1 MRTTLKRGIGRGA
14 AVDGNGRAVLP
25 PAATTPMTLYRQP
38 ERARRTGL
46 QLVGRILLWLLVA
59 VLVVAAGL
67 LGGAYL
73 YFHEQ
78 VKAVQAH
85 TPDVIRAE
93 KGLDIPQA
101 GKPATAL
108 IVGYDHRAGRESGLP
123 SRSDTVMLV
132 RADPIDKTV
141 SMMSL
146 PRDVLVPIYCRPGQP
161 VTTDRIN
168 SAYERCGTRGTLETV
183 KALTGLSVNYLITV
197 NFRGF
202 KQVVDKLGGVWIDVD
217 RRYFNDNAG
226 LTTGY
231 NTYATI
237 NLQPGYQRLGGS
249 DALDYVR
256 YRHTDSDLYRVARQ
270 QAFVKAFKEQVSSS
284 FSIWKVPKLVH
295 AITSNLEVGQAG
307 NRQISGKTIKSYAFF
322 LYGLPSGHFFQ
333 PKIAN
338 LQPAGPFNAELS
350 APPGAVEQAVREF
363 TNPDVEAPGKATAQ
377 ALGTKFRSHAVKPS
391 QISLVFLNG
400 NGKPGSASNA
410 SFELAKRHYRGVVP
424 PDPQDRN
431 APRYDY
437 KHTIVFY
444 DPNKKLALQGARR
457 VAGLF
462 SDAVIAEIPPSLRP
476 HQVPALLIVV
486 VGASFDGTFRTQSAV
501 DQTPKKEPPAV
512 VSNPGASLPLVR
524 SVQKKVPF
532 RLEYPLLLERSSSP
546 SSTVPVRSYWIAN
559 GHKAVRLVYTTNTD
573 GDYWGIEETD
583 WADAPVLQEPNFK
596 HRIKGR
602 EFSFYYSGPNLHMIV
617 LRERGATYW
626 VVNTLLDKLSNET
639 MLAIAKSLRPL
650 GK

>member
-14 AVDGNGRAVLP
+14 GVDGNGRAVLP
-25 PAATTPMTLYRQP
+25 PATTTPMTLYRQP
-38 ERARRTGL
+38 ERRHRTGL
-46 QLVGRILLWLLVA
+46 QLVGRILLWLLIA

-85 TPDVIRAE
+85 TKDVIRAE
-93 KGLDIPQA
+93 KGLDVPQA

-108 IVGYDHRAGRESGLP
+108 VIGYDHRAGPESSLP

-141 SMMSL
+141 SLMSL
-146 PRDVLVPIYCRPGQP
+146 PRDLLVPIYCRPGQAI
-161 VTTDRIN
+161 TTDRIN

-197 NFRGF
+197 NFHGF
-202 KQVVDKLGGVWIDVD
+202 KEVVDKLGGVWIDVD

-226 LTTGY
+226 LTPGY
-231 NTYATI
+231 STYATI
-237 NLQPGYQRLGGS
+237 NLQPGYQRLNGA
-249 DALDYVR
+249 DALDFVR

-270 QAFVKAFKEQVSSS
+270 QAFVKAFKEQVNSS
-284 FSIWKVPKLVH
+284 FSLKKIPKLVH
-295 AITSNLEVGQAG
+295 AITKNVEVGQSG
-307 NRQISGKTIKSYAFF
+307 NRQISGKTILSYAFF

-333 PKIAN
+333 PKVEN
-338 LQPAGPFNAELS
+338 LQPAGPFNAELA
-350 APPGAVEQAVREF
+350 APPGAVAQAVQQF
-363 TNPDVEAPGKATAQ
+363 SNPDVEAPGKATAQ
-377 ALGTKFRSHAVKPS
+377 ALGTKFRSHALKPS
-391 QISLVFLNG
+391 KISLVVLNG
-400 NGKPGSASNA
+400 NGRPGSAGNA
-410 SFELAKRHYRGVVP
+410 SFELAKRRFRVVVP
-424 PDPQDRN
+424 PDPQDSN

-444 DPNKKLALQGARR
+444 DPHKKLALAGARR

-462 SDAVIAEIPPSLRP
+462 SDAVIAEIPPSLRRY
-476 HQVPALLIVV
+476 QLRAMLIVV
-486 VGASFDGTFRTQSAV
+486 LGASFDGEFARSAV
-501 DQTPKKEPPAV
+501 DQLPKKEPPAV
-512 VSNPGASLPLVR
+512 YSNPGASLPLVR
-524 SVQKKVPF
+524 SVRRKVPF
-532 RLEYPLLLERSSSP
+532 RLQYPLLVEKTSSP
-546 SSTVPVRSYWIAN
+546 STLEPVRAYTIAK
-559 GHKAVRLVYTTNTD
+559 GHKAVRLVYTTNTV

-583 WADAPVLQEPNFK
+583 WTDAPVLQEPNFK

-617 LRERGATYW
+617 LRDHGATYW
-626 VVNTLLDKLSNET
+626 VTNTLLDKLSNET

>member
-14 AVDGNGRAVLP
+14 GVNGNGRVVLP
-25 PAATTPMTLYRQP
+25 PAATTPMTLYQQP
-38 ERARRTGL
+38 ERRRRTGL
-46 QLVGRILLWLLVA
+46 QLVGRILLWLLIA
-59 VLVVAAGL
+59 LLVVAAGL

-108 IVGYDHRAGRESGLP
+108 IVGYDHRAGQESSLP
-123 SRSDTVMLV
+123 SRSDTIMLV

-141 SMMSL
+141 SLMSL
-146 PRDVLVPIYCRPGQP
+146 PRDLLVPIYCRPGQA

-231 NTYATI
+231 STYATI
-237 NLQPGYQRLGGS
+237 NLQPGYQRLNGS
-249 DALDYVR
+249 DALDFVR
-256 YRHTDSDLYRVARQ
+256 YRHTDSDLYRIARQ
-270 QAFVKAFKEQVSSS
+270 QAFVKAFKEQVSAS
-284 FSIWKVPKLVH
+284 FSLTKIPKLVH
-295 AITSNLEVGQAG
+295 AISSNVEVGQSG
-307 NRQISGKTIKSYAFF
+307 NRAVSFHTVVSYASF
-322 LYGLPSGHFFQ
+322 LYSLPSGHFFQ
-333 PKIAN
+333 PKVEN

-350 APPGAVEQAVREF
+350 APPGAVSQAVQQF
-363 TNPDVEAPGKATAQ
+363 SNPDVEAAGKATAQ
-377 ALGTKFRSHAVKPS
+377 ALGTKFRSHALKPS
-391 QISLVFLNG
+391 RISLVVLNG
-400 NGKPGSASNA
+400 NGRPGSGANA
-410 SFELAKRHYRGVVP
+410 SFELARRHFRVVVP
-424 PDPQDRN
+424 PDPADRN

-444 DPNKKLALQGARR
+444 DPHKKLALAGARR
-457 VAGLF
+457 VAALF
-462 SDAVIAEIPPSLRP
+462 SDSVIAELPPSLRGY
-476 HQVPALLIVV
+476 QFRAMLVVV
-486 VGASFDGTFRTQSAV
+486 VGASFDGTFAGSAP

-512 VSNPGASLPLVR
+512 VSNPGASVPLVR
-524 SVQKKVPF
+524 SVRRKVPF
-532 RLEYPLLLERSSSP
+532 RLEYPLLLEKTSSP
-546 SSTVPVRSYWIAN
+546 STLEPVRAYTITK
-559 GHKAVRLVYTTNTD
+559 GHKAVRLIYSTNTV

-583 WADAPVLQEPNFK
+583 WTDAPVLQEPNFE

-602 EFSFYYSGPNLHMIV
+602 EFDFYYSGPNLHMIV
-617 LRERGATYW
+617 LREHGATYW
-626 VVNTLLDKLSNET
+626 VTNSLLDKLSNET

>member
-14 AVDGNGRAVLP
+14 GVDGNGRAVLP

-38 ERARRTGL
+38 ERRRRTSL
-46 QLVGRILLWLLVA
+46 QLVGRILLWLLIA

-93 KGLDIPQA
+93 KGLDVPQA

-108 IVGYDHRAGRESGLP
+108 IIGYDHRAGQESNLP
-123 SRSDTVMLV
+123 SRSDTIMLV

-141 SMMSL
+141 SLMSL
-146 PRDVLVPIYCRPGQP
+146 PRDLLVPIYCRPGQP

-183 KALTGLSVNYLITV
+183 KALTGLSMNYLITV

-202 KQVVDKLGGVWIDVD
+202 KQVVDKLGGVWMDVD
-217 RRYFNDNAG
+217 RRYFNDNG
-226 LTTGY
+226 GRTY

-237 NLQPGYQRLGGS
+237 NLQPGYQRLNGS
-249 DALDYVR
+249 DALDFVR

-284 FSIWKVPKLVH
+284 FSLKKIPKLVH
-295 AITSNLEVGQAG
+295 AITSNVEVGQSG
-307 NRQISGKTIKSYAFF
+307 NRQISGKTILSYAFF

-333 PKIAN
+333 PKLDN
-338 LQPAGPFNAELS
+338 LQPAGPFNAELA
-350 APPGAVEQAVREF
+350 APPGTVAQAVQQF
-363 TNPDVEAPGKATAQ
+363 SNPDVEAAGKATAQ
-377 ALGTKFRSHAVKPS
+377 ALGTKFRSHALKPS
-391 QISLVFLNG
+391 RISLVVLNG
-400 NGKPGSASNA
+400 NGQPGSAANA
-410 SFELAKRHYRGVVP
+410 SFELAKRHFRVVVP

-444 DPNKKLALQGARR
+444 DPHKKLALAGARR
-457 VAGLF
+457 VAALF
-462 SDAVIAEIPPSLRP
+462 SDAVIAEIPPTLRS
-476 HQVPALLIVV
+476 HQFRAMLIVV
-486 VGASFDGTFRTQSAV
+486 VGASFDGTFAQSAP

-512 VSNPGASLPLVR
+512 YSNPGASLPLVR
-524 SVQKKVPF
+524 SVRRKVPF
-532 RLEYPLLLERSSSP
+532 RLEYPLLLEKTSSP
-546 SSTVPVRSYWIAN
+546 DSTEPVRVYRIAS
-559 GHKAVRLVYTTNTD
+559 GHKAVRLVYRTNTV

-583 WADAPVLQEPNFK
+583 WTDAPVLQEPNFK

-602 EFSFYYSGPNLHMIV
+602 EFFFYYSGPNLHMIV
-617 LRERGATYW
+617 LREHGAAYW
-626 VVNTLLDKLSNET
+626 VTNSLLDRLSNET

>member
-14 AVDGNGRAVLP
+14 GFDGNGRAVLP

-38 ERARRTGL
+38 ERRRRTGL
-46 QLVGRILLWLLVA
+46 QLVGRILLWLLIA
-59 VLVVAAGL
+59 ALVVAAGL

-108 IVGYDHRAGRESGLP
+108 IVGYDHRAGQESSLP
-123 SRSDTVMLV
+123 SRSDTIMLV

-141 SMMSL
+141 SLMSL
-146 PRDVLVPIYCRPGQP
+146 PRDLLVPIYCRPGQP

-217 RRYFNDNAG
+217 RRYFNDNG
-226 LTTGY
+226 GRTY

-237 NLQPGYQRLGGS
+237 NLQPGYQRLNGS
-249 DALDYVR
+249 DALDFVR

-270 QAFVKAFKEQVSSS
+270 QAFVKAFKEQVSAS

-295 AITSNLEVGQAG
+295 AITSNVEVGQAG
-307 NRQISGKTIKSYAFF
+307 NRQVSGTTIKSYAFF

-333 PKIAN
+333 PKIEN
-338 LQPAGPFNAELS
+338 LQPAGPFNAELQ
-350 APPGAVEQAVREF
+350 APPGAVAQAVQQF
-363 TNPDVEAPGKATAQ
+363 SNPDVEAAGKATAQ
-377 ALGTKFRSHAVKPS
+377 ALGTKFRSHALKPS
-391 QISLVFLNG
+391 RISLVVLNG
-400 NGKPGSASNA
+400 NGRPGSAANA
-410 SFELAKRHYRGVVP
+410 SAELAKRRFRVVVP
-424 PDPQDRN
+424 PDPHDRN

-437 KHTIVFY
+437 KHTVVFY
-444 DPNKKLALQGARR
+444 DPHKKLALAGARR

-462 SDAVIAEIPPSLRP
+462 SDAVIAEIPPTLRGY
-476 HQVPALLIVV
+476 QFRAMLIVV
-486 VGASFDGTFRTQSAV
+486 LGASFDGAFAQSAT

-512 VSNPGASLPLVR
+512 YSNPGASLPLVR
-524 SVQKKVPF
+524 SVRRKVPF
-532 RLEYPLLLERSSSP
+532 RLEYPLLLEKTSSP
-546 SSTVPVRSYWIAN
+546 STLEPVRAYTIAK
-559 GHKAVRLVYTTNTD
+559 GHKAVRLVYSTNTV
-573 GDYWGIEETD
+573 GDYWGIEETN
-583 WADAPVLQEPNFK
+583 WTDAPVLREPNFK

-602 EFSFYYSGPNLHMIV
+602 EFDFYYSGPNLHMIV
-617 LRERGATYW
+617 LRDHGATYW
-626 VVNTLLDKLSNET
+626 VTNTLLDKLSNET